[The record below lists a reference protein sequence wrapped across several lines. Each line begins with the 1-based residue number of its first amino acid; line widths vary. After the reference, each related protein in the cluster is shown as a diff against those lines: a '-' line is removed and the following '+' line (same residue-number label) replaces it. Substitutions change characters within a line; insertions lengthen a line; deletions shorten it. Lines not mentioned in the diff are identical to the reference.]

1 MLPTSHKG
9 TIKEVPFVLAFVY
22 RSDIVISMPA
32 KNSIKQFVAN
42 SYYHLYNRG
51 VEKRIICIDEQDYA
65 VLLSY
70 LQTYLLPRD
79 DQALQK
85 IILSDTRSYHE
96 KNQAARLLNMNNFS
110 SSVELVA
117 FCLMPNHFHFLVK
130 QKNENDIDRFM
141 NSLFTRYSMYFNRR
155 YKRVGPLFQGLYKA
169 VIMANDEQLL
179 HLTRY
184 IHRNPLQKGSA
195 LRGYVYSSYPVYLEL
210 QKTEWVHPESIL
222 SFFRKSNKTSYES
235 FVEDI
240 SLNEGSISFLGASS
254 IDPDE
259 V

>member
-1 MLPTSHKG
+1 
-9 TIKEVPFVLAFVY
+9 
-22 RSDIVISMPA
+22 MPA

-70 LQTYLLPRD
+70 LKTYLLPRD
-79 DQALQK
+79 DQALRN
-85 IILSDTRSYHE
+85 IILSETRSYHE
-96 KNQAARLLNMNNFS
+96 KSQASRLLNMNNFF

-117 FCLMPNHFHFLVK
+117 FCLMSNHFHFLVK

-169 VIMANDEQLL
+169 VLVTNDNQLL
-179 HLTRY
+179 HLSRY

-195 LRGYVYSSYPVYLEL
+195 LRGYTFSSYPSYLGL
-210 QKTEWVHPESIL
+210 QKTEWIHSESIL
-222 SFFRKSNKTSYES
+222 SFFNKSNKTSYES
-235 FVEDI
+235 FVEDV
-240 SLNEGSISFLGASS
+240 SLNEDSISLLGASC

-259 V
+259 G